1 MTEQNDVDELVP
13 DPSNL
18 TLNNSLGT
26 QSDAAPQELPATVHH
41 PVVLTATASTNPH
54 TALQELVKV
63 DEELRLWLDHT
74 SFFDLAHRKRVLG
87 GVRELQRLEAE
98 KAKVLEMIQSSKPS
112 GQPASEPS
120 LSANSTLTRK
130 ELHSGEDAACG
141 IVSPPREPAAY
152 ARSRPDAMVPMM
164 GETEQLSGRLGP
176 GKTDTR
182 YFLVKSS
189 NTTNV
194 YMSRRDGL
202 WITQAKN
209 GPLFTQAF
217 RECRS
222 VVLFFSIN
230 KSKAFQGY
238 AKMTSAPDHSIPHPP
253 WIVSTTH
260 DMHTTAPFRIDWIN
274 EAETPFSQVGDLK
287 NPYNEYNPVFVGRD
301 GQEYSEDCGR
311 FMMGVMDRVKATQ
324 GSHAPGTPAGAH
336 ASRQKSKAEARRRYA
351 TAAGPAS
358 SGSQPRDVGLRASRW
373 RPQAPSPVFL
383 SLDPQPV
390 HNGEEDLLLDYP

>member
-1 MTEQNDVDELVP
+1 MTEQNDVNELVP
-13 DPSNL
+13 DLSNL
-18 TLNNSLGT
+18 TLNNSFST
-26 QSDAAPQELPATVHH
+26 QSDAASHELPATIHH
-41 PVVLTATASTNPH
+41 PVVLTAPTNPH

-63 DEELRLWLDHT
+63 DDELRLWLDHT
-74 SFFDLAHRKRVLG
+74 GFFDLAHRKRVLD
-87 GVRELQRLEAE
+87 GVRELQGLEAE
-98 KAKVLEMIQSSKPS
+98 RAKVLEKIQSSKPS
-112 GQPASEPS
+112 GQPVSDPS
-120 LSANSTLTRK
+120 LSANSTPTLK
-130 ELHSGEDAACG
+130 KLHFREDAAYG
-141 IVSPPREPAAY
+141 IASPPREPAAH
-152 ARSRPDAMVPMM
+152 ARSRPDVMVPMM
-164 GETEQLSGRLGP
+164 GDTEQLSGRLGP
-176 GKTDTR
+176 RRIDTR

-253 WIVSTTH
+253 WIVSTTN

-274 EAETPFSQVGDLK
+274 EAETPFSQLGDLK

-311 FMMGVMDRVKATQ
+311 FMMGVMDRVKAAQ
-324 GSHAPGTPAGAH
+324 GSHAPCAPTGAH

-351 TAAGPAS
+351 AAAGLAS
-358 SGSQPRDVGLRASRW
+358 SGSQPRDVGLGGSRW

-383 SLDPQPV
+383 SLDSEPV
-390 HNGEEDLLLDYP
+390 HHGEEDLLLALP